1 MIKKF
6 PVPRINTNDNKVGV
20 VLWHCEDGDFVETGQ
35 AIVDL
40 ETSKAV
46 VTVDSEHT
54 GYVRRLVKQGEI
66 LQVGADLLLVADSLS
81 DFLEEKT
88 PASISPASNDIEK
101 SPIDKFTTLR
111 FSAAALRLIQSS
123 GLKQSDFTAKGL
135 VTLSMVEN
143 QINPSSQS
151 TKRRNGKSQLT
162 SRVEMPQ
169 MRTGPIVPREETVS
183 LGKRAEIEQLL
194 TGESGQ
200 INSTL
205 SVYFDSA
212 DVRARL
218 AAIGSFNGSISPIIL
233 YELSRLLL
241 QWPQFTAYFENELIH
256 FYDRIDLGI
265 AVDLGKGLKVV
276 RIKDAELLSPQQIF
290 EQTIDIGMRY
300 LENRIKP
307 DELVGSTITVTDLSG
322 LDVLHFRPLINGKQS
337 AILGIGG
344 DSLMQGFPMSINM
357 AFDHRVSN
365 GREAA
370 LFLKELRARILSY
383 GPDSKT
389 DFINQH
395 PISNSSANKQVV
407 PVGMSV
413 QTPVCCDKCGIDIE
427 SYNRDFGISARMLAG
442 VSPDGSLVA
451 VCHRCWLGYI

>member
-1 MIKKF
+1 MIKT
-6 PVPRINTNDNKVGV
+6 VQAPRINTNDNQVGV
-20 VLWHCEDGDFVETGQ
+20 VVWHVEDGDFVEIGQ

-46 VTVDSEHT
+46 VTVDAAHT
-54 GYVRRLVKQGEI
+54 GYVRRLAKQGEI
-66 LQVGADLLLVADSLS
+66 LRVGANLMLVADSHT
-81 DFLEEKT
+81 DFLGEMT
-88 PASISPASNDIEK
+88 LAPMSPASDGTEK
-101 SPIDKFTTLR
+101 SSAIEFSTVR

-123 GLKQSDFTAKGL
+123 GLKQSDFTAAGL
-135 VTLSMVEN
+135 VTQSMVAN
-143 QINPSSQS
+143 RINPSAKSM
-151 TKRRNGKSQLT
+151 KRRTRASQVAP
-162 SRVEMPQ
+162 RVKTPQ
-169 MRTGPIVPREETVS
+169 IRTGPIVPREEGVS

-194 TGESGQ
+194 SGESGQ

-218 AAIGSFNGSISPIIL
+218 KAMGSFDGSISPIIL

-241 QWPQFTAYFENELIH
+241 QWPQFTAYYENELIH

-276 RIKDAELLSPQQIF
+276 RIKDADLLTPQQIF
-290 EQTIDIGMRY
+290 EQTIDFGMRY

-344 DSLMQGFPMSINM
+344 DSFMPGFPMSINM

-370 LFLKELRARILSY
+370 LFLKELRARVLSY
-383 GPDSKT
+383 APSDGAG
-389 DFINQH
+389 
-395 PISNSSANKQVV
+395 SNPGVSQSSDNERTAPGGLSV
-407 PVGMSV
+407 P
-413 QTPVCCDKCGIDIE
+413 TPVSCNKCGIDIE
-427 SYNRDFGISARMLAG
+427 SYNRDFGNSARMLAG
-442 VSPDGSLVA
+442 VEPDGSLVA